1 MPESAIPAYGVIKCR
16 FKAVST
22 NTFGLA
28 FISFNLL
35 SKSLEKI
42 QVASSHFSSIYEN
55 NPQMPWHDFEEKI
68 VNIKWKGEYSISI
81 TNDIQKAIDY
91 ELKSKDRV
99 DEIIYFINKNATPK
113 IAEFIQNVLQRPTGD
128 RNVSIDVEIETISQ
142 EEIEEI
148 SIKRIKKESDKKLQQ
163 AQQSSKQDADEFN
176 LPQNSIVLEAA
187 LVLSPI
193 TGVPVYELKPGDKV
207 LTRIT
212 EKTQRGQYF
221 KELLGAISPQTNEER
236 PIPSTVEQ
244 IKVVGKNYVILTSI
258 GPGVYGKSIEEDNV
272 KIKKYEGEIIKG
284 PRLDQGLEESSIA
297 KEDNTI
303 NIIIFV
309 GIAAGGLILIALIL
323 MLLGFF

>member
-35 SKSLEKI
+35 SKALEKI

-55 NPQMPWHDFEEKI
+55 SPQMPWHDFEEKI

-81 TNDIQKAIDY
+81 TNDIQKALDY

-113 IAEFIQNVLQRPTGD
+113 IAEFIQSVLQRPTGD

-142 EEIEEI
+142 EEIEEV
-148 SIKRIKKESDKKLQQ
+148 SIRRIKKESDKKLQQ
-163 AQQSSKQDADEFN
+163 AQQSSKQDTDEFN
-176 LPQNSIVLEAA
+176 LPQNSIVLESA

-193 TGVPVYELKPGDKV
+193 TGVPIYELKPGDKV

-221 KELLGAISPQTNEER
+221 KELLGAISPQTNEEK
-236 PIPSTVEQ
+236 PIPSTIEQ

-258 GPGVYGKSIEEDNV
+258 GPGIYGKSIEEDNV
-272 KIKKYEGEIIKG
+272 KVKKYEGEILKG
-284 PRLDQGLEESSIA
+284 PRLDQGLEESSVT
-297 KEDNTI
+297 KDDNTI